1 MKFIVFVCC
10 LFLFVI
16 IVLPFTVSDTVTTQ
30 ASVGNAAPVASSVAI
45 APGNLNGGDIALT
58 ANQTTL
64 INITA
69 TITDNNGC
77 TDIDA
82 VNATLFRTNISGGSG
97 ASDNNRTHYTIT
109 SSACSVEAGSCTGDT
124 DIAANYNCSINVTWY
139 ADPTDAGSLFAGTNW
154 TVNVTPWDGGGAGT
168 YSTTIYDLKTLSSF
182 SLLDTTINFGTL
194 ALGQNTT
201 STNQNVSMQNTGNE
215 GLDFSFTGYGV
226 TSGDN
231 LSMNCTLG
239 NISIDFFE
247 YNNTAFNYS
256 EGTSL
261 TNTSTELDFD
271 LDRGS
276 GSENRPENVSYYGFR
291 IPTDGVGG
299 SCSGTLVIVSTS
311 DPTLD

>member
-58 ANQTTL
+58 AKQTTL

-109 SSACSVEAGSCTGDT
+109 SSACSVEAGS
-124 DIAANYNCSINVTWY
+124 
-139 ADPTDAGSLFAGTNW
+139 
-154 TVNVTPWDGGGAGT
+154 
-168 YSTTIYDLKTLSSF
+168 
-182 SLLDTTINFGTL
+182 
-194 ALGQNTT
+194 
-201 STNQNVSMQNTGNE
+201 
-215 GLDFSFTGYGV
+215 
-226 TSGDN
+226 
-231 LSMNCTLG
+231 
-239 NISIDFFE
+239 
-247 YNNTAFNYS
+247 
-256 EGTSL
+256 
-261 TNTSTELDFD
+261 
-271 LDRGS
+271 
-276 GSENRPENVSYYGFR
+276 
-291 IPTDGVGG
+291 
-299 SCSGTLVIVSTS
+299 
-311 DPTLD
+311 